1 METKE
6 RKKSTFSAISINR
19 IVASRFREYSKKVS
33 PSHTD
38 TLETMMDFFEG
49 AKISPYDKH
58 LMDYMRYNNVINKRL
73 EYLMEVIRAWEKN
86 SPIHRI
92 HDQLKR
98 LFDQAEIE
106 EEREIEK
113 REHEEIRRAQF
124 SKPMKTV
131 SKYRYDLLVEKL
143 KKQREQRL
151 KLLREFKLVKPN
163 FGKQHYRIDMTP
175 NEFELMKRIIQQEL

>member
-1 METKE
+1 MESKE

-19 IVASRFREYSKKVS
+19 IVATRFRQYSKEVS

-73 EYLMEVIRAWEKN
+73 DYLMEVLRAWEKN

-106 EEREIEK
+106 EEREKEK
-113 REHEEIRRAQF
+113 LVLEKIRYAKV
-124 SKPMKTV
+124 SKPTNTV
-131 SKYRYDLLVEKL
+131 SKYKYDLLVEKL
-143 KKQREQRL
+143 KKEREKRQ
-151 KLLREFKLVKPN
+151 KLLEQFRLVKPN
-163 FGKQHYRIDMTP
+163 FGKQYYRVDINS
-175 NEFELMKRIIQQEL
+175 NEFEKIKRNLEQGL

>member
-73 EYLMEVIRAWEKN
+73 DYLMEVLRAWEKN

-92 HDQLKR
+92 HDQLKK

-106 EEREIEK
+106 EEKEK
-113 REHEEIRRAQF
+113 EKLVLEKIRYEQF
-124 SKPMKTV
+124 SKRAKMV
-131 SKYRYDLLVEKL
+131 SKYKHDLLIEKL
-143 KKQREQRL
+143 EKERRQK
-151 KLLREFKLVKPN
+151 
-163 FGKQHYRIDMTP
+163 
-175 NEFELMKRIIQQEL
+175 KRIIREV

>member
-19 IVASRFREYSKKVS
+19 IVAERFRQYSKKVS
-33 PSHTD
+33 PSHTE
-38 TLETMMDFFEG
+38 TLETIMDFFEG

-73 EYLMEVIRAWEKN
+73 DYLMEVLRAWEKN

-92 HDQLKR
+92 HDQLKK

-106 EEREIEK
+106 EEEEK
-113 REHEEIRRAQF
+113 EKLVLEKIKYKRF
-124 SKPMKTV
+124 SKPANTV
-131 SKYRYDLLVEKL
+131 SNYKYELLVDKLEK
-143 KKQREQRL
+143 EQRQRR
-151 KLLREFKLVKPN
+151 KLLDKFKLMKSS
-163 FGKQHYRIDMTP
+163 FGKQYYRVDISS
-175 NEFELMKRIIQQEL
+175 NEFELMRRSL